1 MADKKRGRP
10 WYKNPAIIIPIAVA
24 LIGAI
29 ATIVAPI
36 IGDMFTSSSPETI
49 SEAHI
54 TAPVHN
60 QIISGDAIQIE
71 GYLTSG
77 PEKGHF
83 LYTVVEAN
91 EPLWWPEQVIPAYSQ
106 MSDCYEFKCT
116 HWIAKTGEGR
126 ELLEIKVVMV
136 DSAIHDQF
144 QKWRSN
150 CIAADDWPGI
160 PVININEWGQWETC
174 AGITA
179 IYE

>member
-1 MADKKRGRP
+1 MSEKKRRRP
-10 WYKNPAIIIPIAVA
+10 WYRNPAIIIPITVA
-24 LIGAI
+24 LIGAV

-36 IGDMFTSSSPETI
+36 IGDMFTPSPPDKL

-71 GYLTSG
+71 GYLTSRL
-77 PEKGHF
+77 EKGYF

-126 ELLEIKVVMV
+126 ELLEIKAVMV

-160 PVININEWGQWETC
+160 PVTTINKSGKWETC
-174 AGITA
+174 ACITV
-179 IYE
+179 IHE